1 MTLWLHA
8 GLPGWQTETN
18 GVINDAETSRDK
30 GMLPCLALQWIF
42 RHGKLG
48 RRGNLTASIDVT
60 SHGGSRYAHRSM
72 HDSDL
77 PAAALPLP
85 QNRETFK
92 AGCLRVIE

>member
-1 MTLWLHA
+1 MGLLTMPKPA
-8 GLPGWQTETN
+8 GIRGCSPVFEP
-18 GVINDAETSRDK
+18 SCR
-30 GMLPCLALQWIF
+30 PSSLALQWIF